1 LDILCSKIL
10 LTNGETKMKLVT
22 VSQMQK
28 IEKDADAG
36 GLTYDQMME
45 NAGQGLADV
54 VFELFLDDIEPEVVG
69 LVGPGN
75 NGGDTLIAL
84 TLLAESGWGASAY
97 LVKRKQD
104 DLVKQFTEAGGE
116 LITGKDAFAKLAEAI
131 EVADVLLDGVL
142 GTGVKLPLKKDAAEL
157 LEEVNLVLESLEEA
171 PLVVA
176 VDCPSGV
183 DCDSGDVA
191 EQTIPADLTVT
202 MAAVKQGLVKLPAFE
217 YIGELDVVDIGLP
230 DDLASLRDVKTE
242 VPEADSIGAML
253 PERPLASHKG
263 TFGTALLA
271 AGSLAYTGAAAL
283 AGEAAYRAGAGLV
296 TLAVPA
302 PLHSALAGQLPEAT
316 WVLLPHEKG
325 AISSG
330 GAEVLAKHFEK
341 ASALLV
347 GPGFG
352 TEVSTREFIESIL
365 SGKFAGAKT
374 TKRIGFVDGGDKEDK
389 DSKTNLPPMI
399 VDADGLNLLAQID
412 GWQEKLPAES
422 ILTPHPG
429 EMAAL
434 TGLSKE
440 EVQED
445 RQAIASKYAKEWG
458 SVVVLKG
465 AFTVVASPD
474 GRSTLVPVASPA
486 LARAGTGDVLA
497 GLITGLRAQGMDAF
511 DAAVAGAWIHAQA
524 GLYAADDLGTTASVL
539 AGDVLASIS
548 DVISDLE

>member
-1 LDILCSKIL
+1 
-10 LTNGETKMKLVT
+10 MKLVT

-54 VFELFLDDIEPEVVG
+54 VLDLFVDEIEPEAFG

-75 NGGDTLIAL
+75 NGGDTLVAL
-84 TLLAESGWGASAY
+84 TALLEEGWNASAY
-97 LVKRKQD
+97 LVKRKKD
-104 DLVKQFTEAGGE
+104 DLVKRFTDAGGE
-116 LITGKDAFAKLAEAI
+116 LITGVDAFEKLAELV

-142 GTGVKLPLKKDAAEL
+142 GTGIKLPLNKDAAEL
-157 LEEVNLVLESLEEA
+157 LEEVNVILESLDEA
-171 PLVVA
+171 PLVIA
-176 VDCPSGV
+176 VDCPSGA
-183 DCDSGDVA
+183 DCDSGEVA
-191 EQTIPADLTVT
+191 DETIPADLTVT
-202 MAAVKQGLVKLPAFE
+202 MAAVKGGLLKLPAFE
-217 YIGELDVVDIGLP
+217 YIGELEVVDIGLP
-230 DDLASLRDVKTE
+230 DDLASFNEVDTE
-242 VPEADSIGAML
+242 VADPDYVSMLL

-271 AGSLAYTGAAAL
+271 TGSLSYTGAAAL

-302 PLHSALAGQLPEAT
+302 PLHDVLAGRLPEAT

-325 AISSG
+325 AISEN
-330 GAEVLAKHFEK
+330 GAEVLAKHLDK
-341 ASALLV
+341 ASALLI

-352 TEVSTREFIESIL
+352 TENTTKGFIENIL
-365 SGKFAGAKT
+365 GGKFGGK
-374 TKRIGFVDGGDKEDK
+374 KNVQRIGFVHGDSTENEDAEIK
-389 DSKTNLPPMI
+389 LPPMI

-412 GWQEKLPAES
+412 GWQKKLPVDS

-429 EMAAL
+429 EMASL

-440 EVQED
+440 EIQED
-445 RQAIASKYAKEWG
+445 RQAIASKFAKEWG
-458 SVVVLKG
+458 HVVVLKG

-474 GRSTLVPVASPA
+474 GQTTLIPVASPA

-497 GLITGLRAQGMDAF
+497 GLITGLRAQGLDAF

-539 AGDVLASIS
+539 ASDVLASIS
-548 DVISDLE
+548 DVLSDLE